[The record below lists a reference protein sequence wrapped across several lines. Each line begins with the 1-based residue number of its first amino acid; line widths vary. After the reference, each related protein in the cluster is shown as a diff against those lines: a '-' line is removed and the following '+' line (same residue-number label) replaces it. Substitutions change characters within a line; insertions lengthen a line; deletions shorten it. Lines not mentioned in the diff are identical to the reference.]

1 MMHEITKDG
10 CLLVDR
16 HQRLADVC
24 RKLRSPS
31 ISTIAVCGKNG
42 QIQGYIPLWHILQ
55 LLKENR
61 AFIDQRIAA
70 CTVRQISEALQ
81 GTLCCV
87 FHHEGNWK
95 GLRVYGDDAN
105 EEMAHMLC
113 VARGDR
119 MLLTRAVR
127 SAASCVIAC
136 GTSIIS
142 DSLIRETKTRH
153 VSLICTEKGVHEA
166 CQTIILSLPLESL
179 MIRKAH

>member
-81 GTLCCV
+81 GTLCCA

-113 VARGDR
+113 VARGSD
-119 MLLTRAVR
+119 
-127 SAASCVIAC
+127 AADPSGAQRGKLCHC
-136 GTSIIS
+136 LRYL
-142 DSLIRETKTRH
+142 DH
-153 VSLICTEKGVHEA
+153 
-166 CQTIILSLPLESL
+166 Q
-179 MIRKAH
+179 